1 MIDADATLD
10 LFEHCNVDCLLEIM
24 FLGVLPEFCSRGIGR
39 KLCEVSVR
47 LAKSLKN
54 GKNVKQAVEV
64 GKSLPLEPVPQI
76 VSALFTSPI
85 SQKIGRSINW
95 EMAARRSYED
105 YFHEGRSYASIL
117 GKDIPDTTL
126 EFTRL

>member
-24 FLGVLPEFCSRGIGR
+24 FLGILSEFRNKGIGR
-39 KLCEVSVR
+39 KLCQVSVR
-47 LAKSLKN
+47 LAKCLKN
-54 GKNVKQAVEV
+54 GENVKKTVEV
-64 GKSLPLEPVPQI
+64 GKSLELEPVPQI
-76 VSALFTSPI
+76 VSALFTSPT
-85 SQKIGRSINW
+85 SQKIGRSFKW
-95 EMAARRSYED
+95 EIAARRSYED